1 MNTYEQ
7 KQADRRERMAAR
19 VDRLRAYAAREYD
32 KADLREEKSGIPF
45 GQPILIGHHSEGKHR
60 RALRRADEAM
70 RRAVDATKAANRLE
84 ATLRRAETSSA
95 VSSDDPD
102 AIAKLQAEVSKLEAD
117 QARMKAANKLVRKK
131 DAAGLVAMG
140 FTEKQAGELLSPD
153 FCGRLGFTGY
163 MTANN
168 SANIRRIKE
177 RIKILETNQTRG
189 TKETVKHGVRVVEN
203 ADDNRLQL
211 FFDGKPA
218 DDVRNE
224 LKRSGFRWAPSV
236 GAWQRQLNNSA
247 RWAAEC
253 VLRRVTVP
261 TAA

>member
-1 MNTYEQ
+1 MNAYEQ
-7 KQADRRERMAAR
+7 KQADRRQRMAAR

-32 KADLREEKSGIPF
+32 KADLREEKSGIPL
-45 GQPILIGHHSEGKHR
+45 GQPILIGHHSEGRHR

-84 ATLRRAETSSA
+84 ETLRGSETSNA

-102 AIAKLQAEVSKLEAD
+102 AISKLRAKVSKLEDD
-117 QARMKAANKLVRKK
+117 QAKMLAANKLVRKK
-131 DAAGLVAMG
+131 DASGLVKMG
-140 FTEKQAGELLSPD
+140 FTEKQAEGLLSPD
-153 FCGRLGFTGY
+153 FCGRLGFPDY

-168 SANIRRIKE
+168 SANIRRLKE
-177 RIKILETNQTRG
+177 RIKILEANQARE
-189 TKETVKHGVRVVEN
+189 TKEAVVAGVRVVEN

-218 DDVRNE
+218 DAVRKE
-224 LKRSGFRWAPSV
+224 LKSRGFRWAPSV
-236 GAWQRQLNNSA
+236 GAWQRQLNNGA

-253 VLRRVTVP
+253 VLKR
-261 TAA
+261 AAVA